1 MENKEIIRL
10 LKKTAQLM
18 ELHEENPFKIRS
30 LNNAIF
36 NLEKS
41 AVTLSKLSIDEIGK
55 IEGVGK
61 SIAAYID
68 DINREGKLAILEE
81 YREKTPAGVIEMLDI
96 KGIGPKKIRTIWK
109 TLGIETIEDL
119 LQACVDDKIAT
130 LKGFGKKTQENI
142 VEALRYKAANE
153 GKMHYASAL
162 PYAEMLLKEIEAAFP
177 KSLLSPTG
185 SLRRKME
192 IIDEVP
198 LLVGSENILEVNA
211 LLDGIEAVEKNAS
224 ASGPFTWRGS
234 FKENGLPIIVRLCR
248 KQDFHKLLMKHTGSV
263 EHLNMPLE
271 NGSSLMNIINSNQI
285 NSEDEAYSLAGMP
298 YIVPELREGL
308 FEFEMV
314 KEGKLPQKLIEIE
327 DIKGILHNHST
338 YSDGKHS
345 LEEMAIAC
353 RDLGYEYLGISDHSK
368 TAFYANGLT
377 EERVA
382 EQQAEI
388 DRLNETLA
396 PFKIFKG
403 IESDILTTGELD
415 YAPEVLQSFDFIV
428 ASIHSG
434 FTNDIV
440 KNTER
445 LLTAIRNPF
454 TTILGHP
461 TGRLLLRRE
470 GYPIDHKAVIDACAT
485 HNVIIEINSNP
496 WRLDLDWRWVYYAL
510 SQNVMLSIN
519 PDAHDKKEYGYMRYG
534 IAVGRKGGLTKDQT
548 LNCLAKDEVENIF
561 KLKKGVVSQ

>member
-41 AVTLSKLSIDEIGK
+41 AVALSKLSIDEIGK

-68 DINREGKLAILEE
+68 DINREGKCAILEE

-109 TLGIETIEDL
+109 TLEIETIEDL
-119 LQACVDDKIAT
+119 LQACADDKIAT

-153 GKMHYASAL
+153 GKLHYASAL
-162 PYAEMLLKEIEAAFP
+162 PYAEELLKEIEAAFP

-185 SLRRKME
+185 ELRRKME

-198 LLVGSENILEVNA
+198 LLVGTEDFLEVSA
-211 LLDGIEAVEKNAS
+211 FLDAIDAIEKNAT
-224 ASGPFTWRGS
+224 ASGPFTWRGH
-234 FKENGLPIIVRLCR
+234 FKENGLPITIRLCN
-248 KQDFHKLLMKHTGSV
+248 KQDFHNLLMKHTGAV

-271 NGSSLMNIINSNQI
+271 NGGSLMKIINSNQL
-285 NSEDEAYSLAGMP
+285 NSEDEAYSLAELP
-298 YIVPELREGL
+298 YIAPELREGL
-308 FEFEMV
+308 YEFEMV
-314 KEGKLPQKLIEIE
+314 KEGKLAQRLIEMK

-388 DRLNETLA
+388 DRLNEVLA

-434 FTNDIV
+434 FTTDIV

-519 PDAHDKKEYGYMRYG
+519 PDAHDKKEYDYMHYG
-534 IAVGRKGGLTKDQT
+534 IAVGRKGGLTKEQT
-548 LNCLAKDEVENIF
+548 LNCLSREEVENIF
-561 KLKKGVVSQ
+561 NLKKGIVSQ

>member
-1 MENKEIIRL
+1 
-10 LKKTAQLM
+10 M

-41 AVTLSKLSIDEIGK
+41 PIALSTLTIDEIGK

-68 DINREGKLAILEE
+68 DINREGKCAVLEE
-81 YREKTPAGVIEMLDI
+81 YKEKTPEGVIEMLDI
-96 KGIGPKKIRTIWK
+96 KGVGPKKIRTIWK
-109 TLGIETIEDL
+109 TLGVETIEDL
-119 LQACVDDKIAT
+119 LQACADDKIAT

-142 VEALRYKAANE
+142 VEALRYKAANA
-153 GKMHYASAL
+153 GKLHYASAL
-162 PYAEMLLKEIEAAFP
+162 PLVEMLLKEIDTAFP
-177 KSLLSPTG
+177 HALISPTG
-185 SLRRKME
+185 DIRRKME
-192 IIDEVP
+192 IIDQVA
-198 LLVGSENILEVNA
+198 LLVGTDNFLEVGDF
-211 LLDGIEAVEKNAS
+211 LDTLATIEKS
-224 ASGPFTWRGS
+224 GTGSGPFTWRGS
-234 FKENGLPIIVRLCR
+234 FKESGLPVIVRLCS
-248 KQDFHKLLMKHTGSV
+248 KQDFHKLLMKHTGTT

-271 NGSSLMNIINSNQI
+271 NGGSLMKIINSNPL
-285 NSEDEAYSLAGMP
+285 NSEDEAYSLAELP
-298 YIVPELREGL
+298 YIAPELREGL

-314 KEGKLPQKLIEIE
+314 KEGKLPQRLIEME

-388 DRLNETLA
+388 DRLNEVLA

-415 YAPEVLQSFDFIV
+415 YAPEVLQTFDFIV
-428 ASIHSG
+428 ASIHTG

-440 KNTER
+440 KNTDR
-445 LLTAIRNPF
+445 LLHAIQNPF

-485 HNVIIEINSNP
+485 HNVIIEINANP

-510 SQNVMLSIN
+510 SKNVMLSIN
-519 PDAHDKKEYGYMRYG
+519 PDAHDKKEYDYMHYG
-534 IAVGRKGGLTKDQT
+534 VAVGRKGGLTKERT
-548 LNCLAKDEVENIF
+548 LNCLSREEVENIF
-561 KLKKGVVSQ
+561 KLKKGAAVAP

>member
-1 MENKEIIRL
+1 
-10 LKKTAQLM
+10 M

-41 AVTLSKLSIDEIGK
+41 PVALSTLSIDEIGK

-61 SIAAYID
+61 SIAIYID
-68 DINREGKLAILEE
+68 DINQEEKSPILAE
-81 YREKTPAGVIEMLDI
+81 YVEKTPAGVIEMLDI

-109 TLGIETIEDL
+109 TLEIETIEDL
-119 LQACVDDKIAT
+119 LQACADDKIAT

-142 VEALRYKAANE
+142 VEALRYKAANA
-153 GKMHYASAL
+153 GKLHYATAL
-162 PYAEMLLKEIEAAFP
+162 PLAETLLKEIGTAFP
-177 KSLLSPTG
+177 QALLSPTG
-185 SLRRKME
+185 NLRRKME
-192 IIDEVP
+192 VIDQIE
-198 LLVGSENILEVNA
+198 LLIGDDNFLAINSA
-211 LLDGIEAVEKNAS
+211 LDGLSYIEKQGT

-234 FKENGLPIIVRLCR
+234 LKENGLPVIIRLCK
-248 KQDFHKLLMKHTGSV
+248 KQDFYGLLMKHTGANT
-263 EHLNMPLE
+263 HLSMPLE
-271 NGSSLMNIINSNQI
+271 NGSSLMKIITSQQI
-285 NSEDEAYSLAGMP
+285 NSEDEAYSLAGLP
-298 YIVPELREGL
+298 YIAPELREGL

-314 KEGKLPQKLIEIE
+314 KEEKLPKRLIEME
-327 DIKGILHNHST
+327 DIKGVLHNHST

-368 TAFYANGLT
+368 TAFYANGLS

-382 EQQAEI
+382 AQQEEI

-415 YAPEVLQSFDFIV
+415 YAPEVLQTFDFIV

-434 FTNDIV
+434 FTSDMA

-445 LLTAIRNPF
+445 LITAIRNPF

-470 GYPIDHKAVIDACAT
+470 GYPIDHKAVIDACAEN
-485 HNVIIEINSNP
+485 NVIIEINANP

-519 PDAHDKKEYGYMRYG
+519 PDAHDKKEYAYMHYG
-534 IAVGRKGGLTKDQT
+534 VAVGRKGGLTKEKT
-548 LNCLAKDEVENIF
+548 LNCLSREEVENIF
-561 KLKKGVVSQ
+561 KLKKGAAFAQ